1 MLPVRPATFSL
12 NTDNAETARDILT
25 FSFANKLSH
34 IGSCLT
40 AAPIINEIF
49 DQKAAGEKFILSCGH
64 AGVALYIILQ
74 RRFGINA
81 QELFDTHG
89 VHPSKDLE
97 HRLVCSSGSLGCG
110 LPVAVGHA
118 LARPAEN
125 VYVLLSD
132 GECAEGSVWEALA
145 FVETHK
151 VNNLHVYVNMN
162 GFGAYDAIDPQYLAA
177 RLRAFLP
184 RINIRFTDANMDCA
198 PGLLAHYYVL
208 KEDDMRRLQESER

>member
-1 MLPVRPATFSL
+1 MVSVNPA
-12 NTDNAETARDILT
+12 DAETAREILE

-34 IGSCLT
+34 VGSCLT

-49 DQKAAGEKFILSCGH
+49 DQKAANEKFILSSGH
-64 AGVALYIILQ
+64 AGVALYVILQ
-74 RRFGINA
+74 RRFGISA
-81 QELFDTHG
+81 QALYDAHG
-89 VHPSKDLE
+89 VHPNKDLK
-97 HRLVCSSGSLGCG
+97 HQLTCSSGSLGCG
-110 LPVAVGHA
+110 LPIAVGHA
-118 LARPAEN
+118 LACPKEN

-151 VNNLHVYVNMN
+151 VHNLHVYVNIN
-162 GFGAYDAIDPQYLAA
+162 GLGAYDSIDPQYLAA

-184 RINIRFTDANMDCA
+184 RINIRFTDANLDCA

-208 KEDDMRRLQESER
+208 KEDDMRRLDAPER